1 MNMAVVGKSRSQASR
16 SSRPWRFAGPTV
28 LAALGM
34 LGAVSSARAANPSG
48 SRLAP
53 HLLGQYTS
61 GCQQMI
67 QAHPRV
73 IKVLGTMMGPVQEYK
88 AGTPG
93 GKVVL
98 RIYTTKSYNVG
109 QDPAWA
115 ANDFWTTVLAPPINA
130 LSPSDRALIDY
141 VEGPNE
147 GDNTP
152 TWGSLAEAQWYNT
165 FWVNLAPLIGNAG
178 FKPCAFSISVGN
190 PPGDPAYMN
199 SMIDAIVPAL
209 RACKSYGGAWS
220 YHSYTIQY
228 TTDVNTELWYSLRYR
243 QYYQRFAQYYPDL
256 NDLTLIL
263 TEGGVDGQTAP
274 GGPGWKAYPQSQ
286 YENWLAWFDARMM
299 EDPYVLGCTLFQ
311 SGDFGGWYSF
321 ELEPVAGW
329 IANRLATTNPPGPM
343 IARSPTTLSPSCTQG
358 QNAANQTFTVQN
370 SGTGT
375 LSYSI
380 SDNATWLACSP
391 ASGTSTGEA
400 DTITVSYTT
409 SGLSAGTYTATITI
423 SDPAAGNN
431 PQTIGVT
438 LTVTPAGQAA
448 AEDFET
454 MPSWSSSF
462 DAAWGNAA
470 NWSIVSG
477 GQSGNCLQAY
487 RTGNGSSA
495 KAKVY
500 TIGTNKS
507 YALSVYIRCPS
518 GSATYWAET
527 AYKLGSYSAEDF
539 DTNAG
544 TWTLVKKFS
553 SDGTNGNGD
562 VWTQYSVVFNS
573 GTNTQVSVGFKLGSS
588 GTNGPTVKWDTLRII
603 EQAPTPTISRSPATL
618 APSCTQGSN
627 AASQTFTVANSG
639 TGTLSYTITDNVSW
653 LSCSPTSGTSTGG
666 TNTHTVTYST
676 SGLSA
681 GTYSGT
687 ITISDPNAT
696 NNPQT
701 IAVTLTVNPAKITVA
716 EDFGSLPSWSSSY
729 DASWGGA
736 ATWSSVTGGQSGNC
750 LQATRSNTGSSAKV
764 KVYTITPNASYTI
777 SVYIRCPSSSDAYWR
792 ECFYKLGNYTAQDF
806 DQNGGTWTE
815 IKKFSNTGTN
825 GNGDTWVQYSKTF
838 NSGSNTQISVG
849 FKTGNS
855 GGTSPTIKW
864 DTLRIE

>member
-1 MNMAVVGKSRSQASR
+1 MVGAAVL
-16 SSRPWRFAGPTV
+16 FAGLPV
-28 LAALGM
+28 LG
-34 LGAVSSARAANPSG
+34 SNPSG

-53 HLLGQYTS
+53 HLIGQYTS

-73 IKVLGTMMGPVQEYK
+73 IKILDVGGAMMAAAAEYK

-98 RIYTTKSYNVG
+98 RIYTPVSYNES

-115 ANDFWTTVLAPPINA
+115 ANHYWTNYLAPPINS
-130 LSPSDRALIDY
+130 LSPSQRALIDY

-152 TWGSLAEAQWYNT
+152 TWGSVSQAQWYNT
-165 FWVNLAPLIGNAG
+165 FWVNLAPLIAAAG

-190 PPGDPAYMN
+190 PPGDEAYRN
-199 SMIDAIVPAL
+199 LMIDTIVPAL
-209 RACKSYGGAWS
+209 RVCKSYGGAWS

-228 TTDVNTELWYSLRYR
+228 TTDINTEIWYSLRYR
-243 QYYQRFAQYYPDL
+243 LYYQRFAQYYPDL
-256 NDLTLIL
+256 SDLTLIL
-263 TEGGVDGQTAP
+263 TEGGVDGQSVP

-311 SGDFGGWYSF
+311 SGDFGNWFSF

-343 IARSPTTLSPSCTQG
+343 IALSPTSLSPTCTQG
-358 QNAANQTFTVQN
+358 QNATSQTFTVQN

-380 SDNATWLACSP
+380 SDNVSWLSCSP
-391 ASGTSTGEA
+391 TSGTSTGEA

-409 SGLSAGTYTATITI
+409 SGLAAGTYVATITV
-423 SDPAAGNN
+423 SDPNAGNS
-431 PQTIGVT
+431 PQSVTVT
-438 LTVTPAGQAA
+438 LTVTPAGQVA

-454 MPSWSSSF
+454 MPSWSSSY

-495 KAKVY
+495 KVKVY
-500 TIGTNKS
+500 NISANRS
-507 YALSVYIRCPS
+507 YAVSVYVRCPS

-527 AYKLGSYSAEDF
+527 AYKLGNNTAQDF
-539 DTNAG
+539 DTNSG
-544 TWTLVKKFS
+544 TWTLIKKFS

-562 VWTQYSVVFNS
+562 VWTQYSAVFNS
-573 GTNTQVSVGFKLGSS
+573 GSSTQVSVGFKLGSS
-588 GTNGPTVKWDTLRII
+588 GTNGPTVKWDTLRIT

-618 APSCTQGSN
+618 SPSCTQGQN
-627 AASQTFTVANSG
+627 ASSQTFTVQNSG
-639 TGTLSYTITDNVSW
+639 TGTLNYSITDDVTW
-653 LSCSPTSGTSTGG
+653 LSCSPTSGTSTGEAD
-666 TNTHTVTYST
+666 TITVTYAT
-676 SGLSA
+676 SGLA
-681 GTYSGT
+681 VGTYNGT

-701 IAVTLTVNPAKITVA
+701 IAVTLTVNPAKLTVA
-716 EDFGSLPSWSSSY
+716 EDFNSVPSWTSGY
-729 DASWGGA
+729 DAGWGGA

-764 KVYTITPNASYTI
+764 KVYNITPNSTYTI
-777 SVYIRCPSSSDAYWR
+777 SVYIRCPSSSDSYWR
-792 ECFYKLGNYTAQDF
+792 ECFYKLGSHTAQDF
-806 DQNGGTWTE
+806 DQNAGTWTE

-864 DTLRIE
+864 DTLRIQ